1 MAMSMEQKCRC
12 LVLEE
17 RALKDEE
24 KYTELETEL
33 QKRNKE
39 FESLE
44 LRFKKLESEKLVVD
58 EELRNLKGSKEGSL
72 IEQMMVNGALEF
84 EKQVA
89 EKEAEDWKKKFEKLV
104 EVVRKLDEIGGFRF
118 VELELDENVKLGLEL
133 ARIKN
138 TESSKV
144 YKVDP
149 LSREGLGY
157 HQSSG
162 EKNICFSLLV
172 KLGLELAFWFIC
184 INSFVFRLSGVM
196 CLIMFIVFSCR
207 HTLHDHTS

>member
-1 MAMSMEQKCRC
+1 MAMSMEVNSMEQKCRC

-17 RALKDEE
+17 RVLKDEE
-24 KYTELETEL
+24 RYTKLETEL

-44 LRFKKLESEKLVVD
+44 LRVKELESEKSVVD
-58 EELRNLKGSKEGSL
+58 EELRNLKRSEEGSL

-104 EVVRKLDEIGGFRF
+104 EVVRKLDEIGGFRYR
-118 VELELDENVKLGLEL
+118 ELDENVKLGLEL

-172 KLGLELAFWFIC
+172 GVSLLVYLYKFACVSPFRCNVFDYVYWF
-184 INSFVFRLSGVM
+184 FM
-196 CLIMFIVFSCR
+196 
-207 HTLHDHTS
+207 

>member
-1 MAMSMEQKCRC
+1 MEQKCRC

-17 RALKDEE
+17 RVLKDEE
-24 KYTELETEL
+24 KYTKLETEL

-44 LRFKKLESEKLVVD
+44 SRVKELESEKLVVD
-58 EELRNLKGSKEGSL
+58 EELRNLKGSEEGSL

-89 EKEAEDWKKKFEKLV
+89 EKEAGNWKTKFEKLV
-104 EVVRKLDEIGGFRF
+104 EVVRKLDEIGGFRYR
-118 VELELDENVKLGLEL
+118 ELDENVKLGLEL

-138 TESSKV
+138 TESCKV

-184 INSFVFRLSGVM
+184 INSLVFRLSGVM